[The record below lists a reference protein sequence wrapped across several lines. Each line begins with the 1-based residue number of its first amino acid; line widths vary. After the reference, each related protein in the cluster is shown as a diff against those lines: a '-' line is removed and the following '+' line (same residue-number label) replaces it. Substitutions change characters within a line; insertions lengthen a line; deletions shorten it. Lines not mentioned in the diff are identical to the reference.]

1 MSGFIVTFINL
12 LFQALLFSIL
22 GRVLISWIDPQG
34 NMRIT
39 QILGE
44 ITEPILAPIRKVL
57 PTMGM
62 LDLSPLVAMLLIQL
76 LHSLVMGAIHV

>member
-1 MSGFIVTFINL
+1 MYGFIVNFINL

-62 LDLSPLVAMLLIQL
+62 LDLSPLVAMLLIQV
-76 LHSLVMGAIHV
+76 LHSLVMGAIRG

>member
-62 LDLSPLVAMLLIQL
+62 LDLSPLVAMLLIQV
-76 LHSLVMGAIHV
+76 LHSLVMGAIRG

>member
-1 MSGFIVTFINL
+1 MYGFIVTFINL